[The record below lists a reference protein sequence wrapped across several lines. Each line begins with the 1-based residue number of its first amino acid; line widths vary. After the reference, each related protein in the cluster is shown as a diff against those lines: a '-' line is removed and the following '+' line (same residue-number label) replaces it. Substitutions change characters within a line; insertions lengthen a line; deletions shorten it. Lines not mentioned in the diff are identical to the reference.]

1 MTPASSRLRG
11 LAVTIVAVM
20 GAWLN
25 AEARDAAF
33 WKSIVETDFAVPQN
47 ESAGALAL
55 DIADLAASA
64 DATMRDAYGYE
75 ILGAW
80 IYRDHRLAGDELE
93 SLRKKLLPAMT
104 SHIGES
110 DNDTIFRRSFSALY
124 MSILAAEDLKRP
136 FLSAAAF
143 KEVLDAALRC
153 HAEEKDLRG
162 YVPGKGWAH
171 ATAHVA
177 DLLKFLGRSEKLSTE
192 QQKQIVVAVA
202 QRSRS
207 AGIVFAWGEDARLA
221 AALLSLVNRKDFDA
235 AIIKAWFD
243 ALVVENKELWKAPTI
258 DAKAYASVRAQ
269 GNVLAHL
276 ASKIG
281 AQKEIR
287 VDQGFRDAL
296 DATLRLVD

>member
-1 MTPASSRLRG
+1 
-11 LAVTIVAVM
+11 
-20 GAWLN
+20 
-25 AEARDAAF
+25 
-33 WKSIVETDFAVPQN
+33 
-47 ESAGALAL
+47 
-55 DIADLAASA
+55 
-64 DATMRDAYGYE
+64 MRDAYGYE

-192 QQKQIVVAVA
+192 QQKQIVSRRGSGIPRPGIFLLGEKWSLAPGCCPWSIA
-202 QRSRS
+202 RISTPQSLRPGSTRWLLKTRSF
-207 AGIVFAWGEDARLA
+207 G
-221 AALLSLVNRKDFDA
+221 KH
-235 AIIKAWFD
+235 
-243 ALVVENKELWKAPTI
+243 
-258 DAKAYASVRAQ
+258 Q
-269 GNVLAHL
+269 
-276 ASKIG
+276 
-281 AQKEIR
+281 Q
-287 VDQGFRDAL
+287 
-296 DATLRLVD
+296 